1 LVKKVGQHKI
11 SKKSASLVEWLKLI
25 KNLGFY
31 GIMALLKVLF
41 KQKQRL
47 FLK

>member
-1 LVKKVGQHKI
+1 MVKKVGQHKI

-25 KNLGFY
+25 EKLGFY
-31 GIMALLKVLF
+31 GTMALLKMLF
-41 KQKQRL
+41 QQKQRL